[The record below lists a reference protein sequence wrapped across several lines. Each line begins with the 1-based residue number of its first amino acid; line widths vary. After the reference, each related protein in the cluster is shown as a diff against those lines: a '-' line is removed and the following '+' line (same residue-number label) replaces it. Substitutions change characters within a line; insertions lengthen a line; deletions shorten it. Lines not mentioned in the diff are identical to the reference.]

1 MVFYNVIPFIIMMTF
16 NCLLI
21 VNIRKSGCSQQH
33 AKAIAKKRNLT
44 ISLLSV
50 CVLFIVM
57 TVPGTI
63 LFAYFYDSVLSTL
76 GLQYIYIIDD
86 ISFLNHSILF
96 FICFISN
103 KKFRSTMIDLFYC
116 RIRQQGNRLIR
127 GSTFNS
133 SESIRRWIKQV
144 ISIKYYMTNFLF
156 WFI

>member
-63 LFAYFYDSVLSTL
+63 LFGYFYDSVLSTL
-76 GLQYIYIIDD
+76 GLQYIYMIDD

-96 FICFISN
+96 LICFISN

-116 RIRQQGNRLIR
+116 RIRQQGNHLIR

-133 SESIRRWIKQV
+133 SESNSIRR
-144 ISIKYYMTNFLF
+144 
-156 WFI
+156 